1 MQSRILIQR
10 RASRVLV
17 ALAGAAL
24 ACNLTPSA
32 TPTSAPEPISSPE
45 PALLPSPTAAIEPT
59 AAEPPTASPVPAPT
73 TPPGWLTYRNEM
85 LGYEFDYPPEAEL
98 IAVGVTGYP
107 TDELPPGLEPG
118 QYIPTLE
125 ATYPEALCAGIEFGT
140 AYLYVGAPDDL
151 GGKYST
157 PCGISGVGVYELRP
171 IEEIILIG
179 GESATA
185 SGDQGYSLQDGTFLF
200 EFLFA
205 RLREFR
211 FNYGGDW
218 NRPGLNHDVY
228 LADKA
233 IIMQVLAS
241 WRWIGP

>member
-1 MQSRILIQR
+1 
-10 RASRVLV
+10 
-17 ALAGAAL
+17 
-24 ACNLTPSA
+24 
-32 TPTSAPEPISSPE
+32 
-45 PALLPSPTAAIEPT
+45 
-59 AAEPPTASPVPAPT
+59 
-73 TPPGWLTYRNEM
+73 M

-98 IAVGVTGYP
+98 ITVGVTGYP
-107 TDELPPGLEPG
+107 TEELPAGLEPG

-125 ATYPEALCAGIEFGT
+125 ATYPEALCAGVEFGT

-171 IEEIILIG
+171 TEEIIFIG

-185 SGDQGYSLQDGTFLF
+185 TGDQGYSLENGTFLF
-200 EFLFA
+200 EFLFSS
-205 RLREFR
+205 LREFR

-218 NRPGLNHDVY
+218 SRPDVTHEVY

-233 IIMQVLAS
+233 VIMQVLAS
-241 WRWIGP
+241 WRWIE

>member
-1 MQSRILIQR
+1 MAVGRLLPPTYNLIRHWRSRR
-10 RASRVLV
+10 CDPDCSH
-17 ALAGAAL
+17 
-24 ACNLTPSA
+24 T
-32 TPTSAPEPISSPE
+32 TE
-45 PALLPSPTAAIEPT
+45 PAACWLP
-59 AAEPPTASPVPAPT
+59 
-73 TPPGWLTYRNEM
+73 W
-85 LGYEFDYPPEAEL
+85 
-98 IAVGVTGYP
+98 
-107 TDELPPGLEPG
+107 PG

-125 ATYPEALCAGIEFGT
+125 ATYPEALCAGIELGT
-140 AYLYVGAPDDL
+140 AYLYVGAPDDQ

-171 IEEIILIG
+171 AEEMILVG
-179 GESATA
+179 GEPVTA

-218 NRPGLNHDVY
+218 NSPGVTHDVN

-233 IIMQVLAS
+233 VIQQVLAS
-241 WRWIGP
+241 WRWIE

>member
-1 MQSRILIQR
+1 MQSRTLLR
-10 RASRVLV
+10 SRASRVLV
-17 ALAGAAL
+17 ALTGAVL
-24 ACNLTPSA
+24 ACNLTPS
-32 TPTSAPEPISSPE
+32 TPPTLAPEPTSPPE
-45 PALLPSPTAAIEPT
+45 PGLLPSPTPAIEPA
-59 AAEPPTASPVPAPT
+59 AAESPTASPVPTPT
-73 TPPGWLTYRNEM
+73 TPAGWLTYRNEM

-107 TDELPPGLEPG
+107 TDELPAGLEPG
-118 QYIPTLE
+118 DYIPTLE

-171 IEEIILIG
+171 TEEMILIG

-185 SGDQGYSLQDGTFLF
+185 TGDQGYSQQDGTFLF

-218 NRPGLNHDVY
+218 QGPGKTHDVY

-233 IIMQVLAS
+233 VIQQVLAS
-241 WRWIGP
+241 WRWIE

>member
-1 MQSRILIQR
+1 MMQSRMPSQS
-10 RASRVLV
+10 RARRVLI

-32 TPTSAPEPISSPE
+32 PPTLAPEPTSPPE
-45 PALLPSPTAAIEPT
+45 PALLPSPTPAIEPT
-59 AAEPPTASPVPAPT
+59 ALEPPTASPVPAPT
-73 TPPGWLTYRNEM
+73 TPAGWLTYRNEM
-85 LGYEFDYPPEAEL
+85 LGYEFDSPPEAEV

-125 ATYPEALCAGIEFGT
+125 ATYPEALCAGIELGT

-171 IEEIILIG
+171 TEELILIG
-179 GESATA
+179 GESTTAT
-185 SGDQGYSLQDGTFLF
+185 GDQGYSQPDGTFLF

-211 FNYGGDW
+211 FNYGGGW
-218 NRPGLNHDVY
+218 QGAGVTHDVY
-228 LADKA
+228 PTDKA
-233 IIMQVLAS
+233 VLQQVLAS
-241 WRWIGP
+241 WRWIK